1 MAKNTHIIEVKTI
14 GANKSKKQIDGI
26 GGSITG
32 MATKIAG
39 ATAAVYAVK
48 KAMDVA
54 FDLTRQAGKVAGLE
68 RGFDNLGKKLGFTS
82 DSLGKLRKAVNGTV
96 DDMAL
101 MEQANNAMMLGVVS
115 SDEEMA
121 QLFDTAQR
129 LGQALGVDTKDAVN
143 SLVTGMGRQSKLM
156 LDNLG
161 IMVNME
167 DAYETYA
174 ESLGKTTEELTD
186 AEKKTAFN
194 NATLA
199 ESQRLVSEL
208 GDETLDNSSKMAQM
222 TAALSNASNSLG
234 EALAPAVIL
243 AAEGITALANA
254 MSKLFTWQDRL
265 EKQYNTHFKILSES
279 EVAMRDYR
287 QEVEKFGEQQIIDGI
302 REVGGVLDT
311 VTDSEIKA
319 TLASQEFVDM
329 LQQAKEEGLEQGEM
343 LEILYEKWLQLKTG
357 VETTE
362 DAYHKYAGVQF
373 AKIQADKKEEEN
385 KKKFIKMYPEE
396 AKALGMLDEEKK
408 SASKTTASQVINNH
422 KAQTESGLVAKIME
436 SVAFPFNLALAA
448 LAGKM
453 VDKLYSGITAAQYGA
468 DFITDGPQMMMVG
481 EGSGPERVQVTP
493 LVDPNID
500 GPQGQGIT
508 LNISGNVLHESFVED
523 NIIPQIREGLRLGEN
538 MGI

>member
-468 DFITDGPQMMMVG
+468 DFVTDGPQRMMVG